1 MESHSIHGRDI
12 SSFDLP
18 STHRL
23 PTVSAA
29 EALEDLRT
37 DRSRY
42 VSTGHSS
49 LDQALVEST
58 TDADSSL
65 PGGFQKGQVTEIW
78 GPPGSGKTTFGLQL
92 ASDALKQGQGVVW
105 VGQSMC
111 HHPIAMPAPSR
122 MHVIY
127 SIHAFRALS
136 GPRLAEV
143 TSCKSESPTTTQE
156 ATEVQD
162 MVHFTCSSLAH
173 FIALLCRPTASCI
186 PQKASLVVID
196 SLSALVN
203 QTYPR
208 NQEARNGPKGVPNA
222 VAQRLQVL
230 QFIISSLQKLAAT
243 RDVAVV
249 LLTQCA
255 TRMQTERGATLTP
268 AINAMVWDQGITT
281 RLVLFRDWLYKDLAV
296 AGVYFAGI
304 QKLNGKA
311 HQGGLG
317 EIFAF
322 DIQRNGFVAVPYDAG
337 QPSVYLSSHARPK
350 RKLGD
355 TNFEVADSEEED
367 YGWDAEDTDAIPAM
381 PPQWQGSEDILIG
394 QHDED
399 GNRLDEG
406 SDAAS
411 DASIEPNQ
419 VDD

>member
-1 MESHSIHGRDI
+1 MESHNIHGRDI

-29 EALEDLRT
+29 DALEDLRT

-49 LDQALVEST
+49 LDQALVEAT
-58 TDADSSL
+58 ADADSTL
-65 PGGFQKGQVTEIW
+65 PGGFQKGQVNEIW

-92 ASDALKQGQGVVW
+92 ASDALRQGQGVVW
-105 VGQSMC
+105 VD
-111 HHPIAMPAPSR
+111 
-122 MHVIY
+122 
-127 SIHAFRALS
+127 AFRALS

-143 TSCKSESPTTTQE
+143 TSCKPKSPISSQE
-156 ATEVQD
+156 GTEVQD
-162 MVHFTCSSLAH
+162 VVHFTCSSLAH

-186 PQKASLVVID
+186 SQKTSLVVID

-208 NQEARNGPKGVPNA
+208 NQEARNGPKGVPNVA
-222 VAQRLQVL
+222 AQRLQVL
-230 QFIISSLQKLAAT
+230 QFIVSSLQKLAAT

-281 RLVLFRDWLYKDLAV
+281 RLVLFRDWLYKDKAV
-296 AGVYFAGI
+296 EGVYFAGI

-322 DIQRNGFVAVPYDAG
+322 DIQKSGFVAVPYDAG
-337 QPSVYLSSHARPK
+337 EPPIYVSSHGRPK

-355 TNFEVADSEEED
+355 TSFEVADSDDED
-367 YGWDAEDTDAIPAM
+367 YGWAAEDTDDIPAM
-381 PPQWQGSEDILIG
+381 PPQWQGSEDILVG

-399 GNRLDEG
+399 GNRLDEC

-411 DASIEPNQ
+411 DASVEPNQ
-419 VDD
+419 DDA

>member
-1 MESHSIHGRDI
+1 MESHSIPRRDI

-29 EALEDLRT
+29 DALEDLRT

-49 LDQALVEST
+49 LDHALVEST

-65 PGGFQKGQVTEIW
+65 PGGFQKGQVSEIW

-105 VGQSMC
+105 VD
-111 HHPIAMPAPSR
+111 
-122 MHVIY
+122 
-127 SIHAFRALS
+127 AFRGLS

-143 TSCKSESPTTTQE
+143 TSCKPESPTSTQE

-186 PQKASLVVID
+186 PQRASLVVID

-208 NQEARNGPKGVPNA
+208 NQEARNGPKGGKYQMTGA
-222 VAQRLQVL
+222 TRRLQVL

-281 RLVLFRDWLYKDLAV
+281 RLVLFRDWLYKDHAV

-304 QKLNGKA
+304 QKLNGRA

-322 DIQRNGFVAVPYDAG
+322 DIQKNGFVAVPYDAG
-337 QPSVYLSSHARPK
+337 QPPMYLSSHARPK

-399 GNRLDEG
+399 GNRLDEA

-419 VDD
+419 DDG

>member
-29 EALEDLRT
+29 DALEDLRT

-49 LDQALVEST
+49 LDHALVEST
-58 TDADSSL
+58 SDADSSL
-65 PGGFQKGQVTEIW
+65 PGGFQKGQVDEIW

-105 VGQSMC
+105 V
-111 HHPIAMPAPSR
+111 
-122 MHVIY
+122 
-127 SIHAFRALS
+127 
-136 GPRLAEV
+136 
-143 TSCKSESPTTTQE
+143 
-156 ATEVQD
+156 
-162 MVHFTCSSLAH
+162 
-173 FIALLCRPTASCI
+173 
-186 PQKASLVVID
+186 
-196 SLSALVN
+196 
-203 QTYPR
+203 
-208 NQEARNGPKGVPNA
+208 VPNVA
-222 VAQRLQVL
+222 AQRLQVL
-230 QFIISSLQKLAAT
+230 QFMISSLQKLAAT

-281 RLVLFRDWLYKDLAV
+281 RLVLFRDWLYKDHAV

-322 DIQRNGFVAVPYDAG
+322 DIQKNGFVAVPYDAG

-399 GNRLDEG
+399 GNRLDEA

-419 VDD
+419 DDG

>member
-1 MESHSIHGRDI
+1 MESHNIHGRDI

-29 EALEDLRT
+29 DALEDLRA

-49 LDQALVEST
+49 LDQALVEAS
-58 TDADSSL
+58 ADVDGTL
-65 PGGFQKGQVTEIW
+65 PGGFQKGQVNEIW

-92 ASDALKQGQGVVW
+92 ASDALMQGQGVVW
-105 VGQSMC
+105 VD
-111 HHPIAMPAPSR
+111 
-122 MHVIY
+122 
-127 SIHAFRALS
+127 AFRALS

-143 TSCKSESPTTTQE
+143 TNSKPKSPASTQE
-156 ATEVQD
+156 ATEVQN

-186 PQKASLVVID
+186 PQKSSLVVID

-208 NQEARNGPKGVPNA
+208 NQEARNGPKGVPNVA
-222 VAQRLQVL
+222 AQRLQVL

-268 AINAMVWDQGITT
+268 AINAMVWDRGITT
-281 RLVLFRDWLYKDLAV
+281 RLVLFRDWLYKDKAV
-296 AGVYFAGI
+296 SGVYFAGI

-311 HQGGLG
+311 HQSGLG

-322 DIQRNGFVAVPYDAG
+322 DIQTNGFVAIPYDAA
-337 QPSVYLSSHARPK
+337 QPEVYLSSHARPK

-355 TNFEVADSEEED
+355 TNFEEPNSDEED
-367 YGWDAEDTDAIPAM
+367 YGWEPEDTDDIPAM
-381 PPQWQGSEDILIG
+381 PPQWQGSEDILVG
-394 QHDED
+394 QHDEE
-399 GNRLDEG
+399 GNRLDEA

-411 DASIEPNQ
+411 DASDEPNQ
-419 VDD
+419 AGKLKNAEAAL